1 MIVRHPETAAK
12 ASHLAG
18 EWRGGAFGIRLQG
31 DFPAPGLLEETVA
44 PTRSADETA
53 RCCDLRLVNSAE
65 LDAAWPPVG
74 ATLLGEVRDAQDRR
88 ILGIEAHAQAGY
100 RLEASY
106 YGRYIVAS
114 DGRRVLCAPTAIAE
128 WAWQAFVIGQ
138 VLPLLVVL
146 HEMEVLHG
154 SAVAFGE
161 EAIGLVAPSHGG
173 KSSLA
178 VNLVRQGAE
187 FVADD
192 VLAFEPAEG
201 GIALHPG
208 PALASVRHAEAHA
221 MGPEAVA
228 GLGPVRGRD
237 DHELRVAV
245 ATPRR
250 RLRLTALYF
259 LQRAEHEPR
268 EPVIPMQ
275 VDPRLLLCSD
285 ICSYLREPTRLIRQL
300 DRYSQL
306 TRNVPTFRAVM
317 WPGIDAHGL
326 ASVIHEHAGRAI
338 GSPA

>member
-1 MIVRHPETAAK
+1 MIARRLEAAATA
-12 ASHLAG
+12 SRAG
-18 EWRGGAFGIRLQG
+18 EWTGSAFGIRLQG

-44 PTRSADETA
+44 PTRSADENA
-53 RCCDLRLVNSAE
+53 RCCHLRLVSGAE
-65 LDAAWPPVG
+65 LDAAWPSG
-74 ATLLGEVRDAQDRR
+74 GSTLLGEVRDAQDRR
-88 ILGIEAHAQAGY
+88 ILTIEAHPQAGY

-106 YGRYIVAS
+106 YGRYLVTG

-138 VLPLLVVL
+138 ILPLLVVL
-146 HEMEVLHG
+146 HGMETLHG
-154 SAVAFGE
+154 SAVAYGD

-178 VNLVRQGAE
+178 MNLVRHGAA
-187 FVADD
+187 FAADD
-192 VLAFEPAEG
+192 VLALEPAG
-201 GIALHPG
+201 GSIALHPG
-208 PALASVRHAEAHA
+208 PALASVRHAEARA

-250 RLRLTALYF
+250 RLRLAALYF
-259 LQRAEHEPR
+259 LERAEQEPR
-268 EPVIPMQ
+268 EPVTPMQ
-275 VDPRLLLCSD
+275 VDPQLLLCSD
-285 ICSYLREPTRLIRQL
+285 LCSYLREPTRLTRQL

-306 TRNVPTFRAVM
+306 ARTVPTFRAVM

-326 ASVIHEHAGRAI
+326 AGVIHEHAGPAI